1 VPTPQDLDRYFPIV
15 FGIGIAQFVIVVLLS
30 IRYRRTHGKP
40 IVFRDVPGAQF
51 IEKRASGHSHRTW
64 YTRLAGAKGCLI
76 VAVKDGRLIIRP
88 VFPFTMM
95 FLPEIYGLEY
105 EAALNQVKR
114 AVRDR
119 SSVRL
124 GFRDT
129 SGVEQDVTLYL
140 HNPQAFLDALGH
152 LTPLHRV

>member
-1 VPTPQDLDRYFPIV
+1 MTPIV
-15 FGIGIAQFVIVVLLS
+15 VGIVIAQIVMVVVAALLS
-30 IRYRRTHGKP
+30 IRYRQSHGKP

-51 IEKRASGHSHRTW
+51 IEKKASGHSHRTW
-64 YTRLAGAKGCLI
+64 YTRLGGAKGCLI

-88 VFPFTMM
+88 VFPFNMLFM
-95 FLPEIYGLEY
+95 PEIYGLES

-114 AVRDR
+114 VERDR

-124 GFRDT
+124 GFQDT

-140 HNPQAFLDALGH
+140 RNPQAFLDALGLLSASKPR
-152 LTPLHRV
+152 LTGT